1 MTLVERTQQFP
12 GAQLTDDQVRRVFVK
27 SVVKRPTIHERLM
40 FWPDLHKS
48 SIETVIEKAISLSL
62 TAERVIRDVQSSG
75 HGAPISR
82 APHKETG
89 VERLAPSNFPRV
101 TEQRFG
107 FKTNQSSHHM
117 ETRTNAPP
125 NSPKATEQ
133 RFGPKTNQGN
143 HHIET
148 KTNAQPWRRNQ
159 GRNNLQVSFA
169 DEALNAENNVHP
181 DRRVNITPMDNNVK
195 ARRVGVEYHCEECV
209 TITFPGAVS
218 RPAKLDTGADILII
232 SMDTIRDMSEAGI
245 STTISPTALSSIVY
259 GLEDHRVK
267 IIGQV
272 VISELWLTR
281 LTGSVRLINVRAY
294 VIENSSRKS

>member
-169 DEALNAENNVHP
+169 DEALDAENNVHP

-195 ARRVGVEYHCEECV
+195 ARRVRRGISLRRVCYHH
-209 TITFPGAVS
+209 VS
-218 RPAKLDTGADILII
+218 RCRQPARKARYWSRYSHYFNGHYQ
-232 SMDTIRDMSEAGI
+232 R
-245 STTISPTALSSIVY
+245 Y
-259 GLEDHRVK
+259 
-267 IIGQV
+267 
-272 VISELWLTR
+272 
-281 LTGSVRLINVRAY
+281 VR
-294 VIENSSRKS
+294 SRHFYDD